1 MLIDVILLPALT
13 GTRALS
19 GQIAIV
25 LDILRA
31 TSTMVTALG
40 NHALEVIPVA
50 EPKAA
55 FDLQQRIGVERCILG
70 GERKGYK
77 IPGFDLGNSPA
88 EYTEAKISGKT
99 VILSTSNGT
108 KAALWAKEAREV
120 LIGSFLNMGA
130 ICDYLQSCPVPKD
143 ITIVCSGREG
153 NFSLEDFTGAGMIVS
168 LAGSNCE
175 LTDTAKVALFTYEKA
190 RESGLTVF
198 VGQAEHGRYLKEI
211 GMESDIALC
220 TELNQYPILPRMGE
234 GAIRIANSPFKY
246 A

>member
-1 MLIDVILLPALT
+1 LIDVILWPALADN
-13 GTRALS
+13 RPFA
-19 GQIAIV
+19 GQTAIV

-50 EPKAA
+50 EPEAA
-55 FDLQQRIGVERCILG
+55 FKLQQKAGIERCLLG

-88 EYTEAKISGKT
+88 EYTEAKISGRT
-99 VILSTSNGT
+99 VVLCTSNGT

-120 LIGSFLNMGA
+120 LIGSFLNMIA
-130 ICDYLQSCPVPKD
+130 ICDYLKSCQVPND

-153 NFSLEDFTGAGMIVS
+153 NFSLEDFTGAGMIVH
-168 LAGSNCE
+168 LTGSNCE
-175 LTDTAKVALFTYEKA
+175 LTDTAKVALLTYEKS
-190 RESGLTVF
+190 RESGLTAF

-220 TELNQYPILPRMGE
+220 TDLNRYPILPRMVDGV
-234 GAIRIANSPFKY
+234 IRL
-246 A
+246 